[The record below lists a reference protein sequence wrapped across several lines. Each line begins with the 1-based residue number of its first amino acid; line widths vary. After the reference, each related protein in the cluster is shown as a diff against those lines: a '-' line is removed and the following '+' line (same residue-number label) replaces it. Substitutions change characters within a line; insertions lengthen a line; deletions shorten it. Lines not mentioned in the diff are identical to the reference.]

1 MIKCSSYEELK
12 EKYPLDGIH
21 NYCYIV
27 DKTKENCLT
36 EADLKI
42 LKTTHPNGYFD
53 KEDHKYEYYYISSYI
68 VYDHYCFDGEYWYLG
83 LDSWDGIYF
92 VDNLPDFGIVF
103 KGIRGTF
110 QTIEEAEKYKRYLE
124 SPENFLKF

>member
-12 EKYPLDGIH
+12 ENYPLDGIH

-53 KEDHKYEYYYISSYI
+53 KENWKYEYYYISCYI
-68 VYDHYCFDGEYWYLG
+68 MYDHYCFNGEYWYLG
-83 LDSWDGIYF
+83 I
-92 VDNLPDFGIVF
+92 DN
-103 KGIRGTF
+103 
-110 QTIEEAEKYKRYLE
+110 
-124 SPENFLKF
+124 